1 MDKFLIKKATEHKDN
16 DDDSSDSSSQP
27 ECESNAIP
35 KKKRRIAI
43 RRYDEKYLR
52 FGFICVIVNDQPR
65 PQCVIC
71 SQILANEAM
80 KPAKLRR
87 HLKTNHTDCSEKP
100 LKYFLRKKHSLDS
113 QKSCIVQAT
122 KV

>member
-1 MDKFLIKKATEHKDN
+1 MDKFLTNKTTENKDI

-52 FGFICVIVNDQPR
+52 FGFIYVIVNDQPR
-65 PQCVIC
+65 PLCVIC
-71 SQILANEAM
+71 SQILANEAI

-87 HLKTNHTDCSEKP
+87 HLKTNHADYS
-100 LKYFLRKKHSLDS
+100 
-113 QKSCIVQAT
+113 
-122 KV
+122 